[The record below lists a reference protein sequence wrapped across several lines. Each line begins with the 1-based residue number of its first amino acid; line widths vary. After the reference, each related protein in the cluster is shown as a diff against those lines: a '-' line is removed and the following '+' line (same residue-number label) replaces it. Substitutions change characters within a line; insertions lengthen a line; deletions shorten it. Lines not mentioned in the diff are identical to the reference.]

1 MAGMVKSYRIPCRCS
16 AVVLVGP
23 GQAGGVVECPAC
35 GTSLDVPRL
44 RDLEPYAVAVT
55 SAAERSPRRGS
66 GWFILGAAV
75 AILSAGTAVAVSRYA
90 ASVAA
95 ELPDEATI
103 RAGVGRADSKTI
115 YEVSKMMRQAGVD
128 RGPLPGEIHA
138 QQTAASTDRIT
149 SFLWIT
155 AAGGGLLAAAGLMLG
170 LIPPSS
176 TQSAGGASR

>member
-1 MAGMVKSYRIPCRCS
+1 MAGMVKGYRIPCRCS
-16 AVVLVGP
+16 AAVLVGP

-44 RDLEPYAVAVT
+44 RDLEPYAVAVKAT
-55 SAAERSPRRGS
+55 AERSPRRGS

-75 AILSAGTAVAVSRYA
+75 AILSAGTAVAVNRYA

-128 RGPLPGEIHA
+128 RGPLPEEIHA

-149 SFLWIT
+149 RFLWIL
-155 AAGGGLLAAAGLMLG
+155 AAGGGLMAAAGLVLG
-170 LIPPSS
+170 LTAPSS
-176 TQSAGGASR
+176 AESAGGAPR